1 MKKNTR
7 MPENFSEVM
16 RKLKFLANPEALEGM
31 ERFGININKCYGIS
45 VPDIRSMAK
54 QIGKNHSLA
63 QKLWQ
68 SGIHDARLLA
78 SMVDDPKIVSENQM
92 ERWVKDFDSWDVCD
106 QCCMNIFD
114 KTPFAW
120 SKAANWAR
128 RNEEFVKRAGFALM
142 ASLAVHDK
150 ESADREFIK
159 FFPIIKREA
168 TDGRNYVKKAVNW
181 SLRQIGKRNKNLN
194 KEAIV
199 VAKEILEIDSPPA
212 RWIANDALRELTN
225 PNIRKRLKH

>member
-1 MKKNTR
+1 
-7 MPENFSEVM
+7 
-16 RKLKFLANPEALEGM
+16 M

-45 VPDIRSMAK
+45 VPDIRSMARE
-54 QIGKNHSLA
+54 IGKNHSLA

-78 SMVDDPKIVSENQM
+78 SMVDNPKIVSENQM
-92 ERWVKDFDSWDVCD
+92 ERWVKDFDSWDICD

-120 SKAANWAR
+120 SKAAEWTR

-142 ASLAVHDK
+142 ACLAVHDK
-150 ESADREFIK
+150 EAADSDFK
-159 FFPIIKREA
+159 QFFPIIKRES

-181 SLRQIGKRNKNLN
+181 ALRQIGKRNKNLN

-199 VAKEILEIDSPPA
+199 VAKEISEIDSPSA
-212 RWIANDALRELTN
+212 RWIASDALRELQK
-225 PNIRKRLKH
+225 PEIRKRLKH